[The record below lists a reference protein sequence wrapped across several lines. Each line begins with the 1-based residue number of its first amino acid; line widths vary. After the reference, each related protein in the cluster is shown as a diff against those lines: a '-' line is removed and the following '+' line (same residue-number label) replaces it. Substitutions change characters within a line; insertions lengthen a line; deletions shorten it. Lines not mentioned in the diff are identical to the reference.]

1 MEAGAVKKEPKA
13 TEAKTGEDDLSMEE
27 ILQSIRRIIADDD
40 NEGKKTVSPEKNGK
54 GKAEED
60 VPGSDMLELT
70 DMLKDDGTVVDL
82 KKEAATAVAK
92 GSVEAAPASYDILSQ
107 IDKALDGAE
116 KLVEAPAAAV
126 SAADLDAMFPASPPV
141 TEPVVASAVAPV
153 VAAPAPAAPAPA
165 DSLLSDAA
173 AAATAEAFSRLKAA
187 EMPAP
192 VFAAPSGS
200 PVFASGGTVESMVA
214 EMLKPMLKQW
224 LDANLPV
231 IVQQI
236 VEREVKK
243 LTR

>member
-1 MEAGAVKKEPKA
+1 MEAGASKKEPKNA
-13 TEAKTGEDDLSMEE
+13 EAKAGDEELSMEE

-40 NEGKKTVSPEKNGK
+40 NEGKKPVSAEKNGK

-82 KKEAATAVAK
+82 KKEAATAATK
-92 GSVEAAPASYDILSQ
+92 TSLEAAPNSFDILSQ
-107 IDKALDGAE
+107 IDQVLDMAPESVKPTPAE
-116 KLVEAPAAAV
+116 IPVIAAPAAAKP
-126 SAADLDAMFPASPPV
+126 ADSPLNP
-141 TEPVVASAVAPV
+141 
-153 VAAPAPAAPAPA
+153 

-173 AAATAEAFSRLKAA
+173 AAATAEAFNRLKSMDAPTVYA
-187 EMPAP
+187 QPTSSPA
-192 VFAAPSGS
+192 FR
-200 PVFASGGTVESMVA
+200 GGATIEDMVSD
-214 EMLKPMLKQW
+214 MLKPMLKQW
-224 LDANLPV
+224 LDANLPA